1 MASSSQFFGLNIAS
15 SALSAFQASINTAAN
30 NVSNVQT
37 EGYSKQVTNLEASG
51 ALRVNAK
58 YGTTGTGVTAKSIER
73 LRDAYYDTKYRDNQS
88 DFGRYEK
95 KLYYMQQ
102 IEMYYED
109 DHKEIGFSTLLKKMF
124 NNLDTVQTHT
134 GDENVRKQFISS
146 AQSLATYFNGI
157 ASSLSDLQTGVNQE
171 VKNSVDTIN
180 SIAQKIALINR
191 QINQIEIQGGHASE
205 LRDQRDVLVDE
216 LSAIV
221 PIEISETPIKNSNY
235 PDMDLGI
242 YNYAVKLNGQKLV
255 NGYEYQTLTCEARP
269 QRINQS
275 DIAGLYDIT
284 WTNTGVSL
292 DPSSS
297 AMSGSLKALIEIRDG
312 NNANNFTGT
321 IGNDKPDIQDVT
333 VDGRTVTQIRVT
345 DPSITA
351 IEKLGI
357 AEKGLIT
364 VRNNSYQYTNFEIN
378 ADGSYTFTLEREL
391 NSTEKSKFYGQKASI
406 GKSVDAMG
414 IPYYMSQMN
423 EFLRNFAK
431 AFNDIERGEP
441 DNPGVDM
448 DGKPMGSFFVANKT
462 LGGEFDFTDTAVSTT
477 SNTYYQLTAANF
489 TVAKECIE
497 DPARFAAV
505 YESENTDGID
515 KYTLINELKKLE
527 SETTLYRGAGAD
539 DFLMC
544 MISDVSVDTQEAELF
559 HTNYSNISN
568 TIDMQRQSISG
579 VDEDEE
585 ALDLVKFQNAYNLA
599 SKMISVMSEMYNRLI
614 LETGV

>member
-37 EGYSKQVTNLEASG
+37 KGYSKQVTNLEASG

-146 AQSLATYFNGI
+146 AQSLATYFNGM
-157 ASSLSDLQTGVNQE
+157 ASNLSDMQTGVNQE

-205 LRDQRDVLVDE
+205 LRDQRDVLVDQ
-216 LSAIV
+216 LSGIV

-269 QRINQS
+269 QRINQEA
-275 DIAGLYDIT
+275 ILQVCMT
-284 WTNTGVSL
+284 L
-292 DPSSS
+292 H
-297 AMSGSLKALIEIRDG
+297 
-312 NNANNFTGT
+312 
-321 IGNDKPDIQDVT
+321 
-333 VDGRTVTQIRVT
+333 GRTQE
-345 DPSITA
+345 SA
-351 IEKLGI
+351 L
-357 AEKGLIT
+357 
-364 VRNNSYQYTNFEIN
+364 
-378 ADGSYTFTLEREL
+378 TL
-391 NSTEKSKFYGQKASI
+391 Q
-406 GKSVDAMG
+406 
-414 IPYYMSQMN
+414 
-423 EFLRNFAK
+423 
-431 AFNDIERGEP
+431 
-441 DNPGVDM
+441 
-448 DGKPMGSFFVANKT
+448 
-462 LGGEFDFTDTAVSTT
+462 
-477 SNTYYQLTAANF
+477 
-489 TVAKECIE
+489 
-497 DPARFAAV
+497 ARQCPV
-505 YESENTDGID
+505 P
-515 KYTLINELKKLE
+515 
-527 SETTLYRGAGAD
+527 
-539 DFLMC
+539 
-544 MISDVSVDTQEAELF
+544 
-559 HTNYSNISN
+559 
-568 TIDMQRQSISG
+568 
-579 VDEDEE
+579 
-585 ALDLVKFQNAYNLA
+585 
-599 SKMISVMSEMYNRLI
+599 
-614 LETGV
+614 

>member
-37 EGYSKQVTNLEASG
+37 KGYSKQVTNLEASG

-146 AQSLATYFNGI
+146 AQSLATYFNGM
-157 ASSLSDLQTGVNQE
+157 ASNLSDMQTGVNQE

-205 LRDQRDVLVDE
+205 LRDQRDVLVDQ
-216 LSAIV
+216 LSGIV

-292 DPSSS
+292 DPASS

-312 NNANNFTGT
+312 NNANYFHGT
-321 IGNDKPDIQDVT
+321 IGNDKTDIQDV
-333 VDGRTVTQIRVT
+333 VIDGKNVTQIRIT

-357 AEKGLIT
+357 AEKGMIT
-364 VRNNSYQYTNFEIN
+364 VRNNNYQYTNFEIN

-391 NSTEKSKFYGQKASI
+391 NSNEKSKFYGAQASI

-441 DNPGVDM
+441 GNPGVDM
-448 DGKPMGSFFVANKT
+448 NGSPMGSFFVANKT
-462 LGGEFDFTDTAVSTT
+462 LGGEFDFTDTVISTT

-489 TVAKECIE
+489 TVAKESVE

-505 YESENTDGID
+505 YESEDTDGID
-515 KYTLINELKKLE
+515 KYTLINALKKLE

-544 MISDVSVDTQEAELF
+544 MISDVSVDTQESELF

-599 SKMISVMSEMYNRLI
+599 SKMISVMSELYNRLI